1 MREEE
6 FNHISRTLANFGIPT
21 YNAEGSLRYLNEVMV
36 DIAEFLRKRR
46 NETDPNTFYI
56 EKKFIL
62 ETILGK
68 RYVNEFLV

>member
-1 MREEE
+1 M
-6 FNHISRTLANFGIPT
+6 LANFGIPT
-21 YNAEGSLRYLNEVMV
+21 YNEDGSLRYFNEVMI
-36 DIAEFLRKRR
+36 DIAAFLRKRC
-46 NETDPNTFYI
+46 NETDSNTFYI